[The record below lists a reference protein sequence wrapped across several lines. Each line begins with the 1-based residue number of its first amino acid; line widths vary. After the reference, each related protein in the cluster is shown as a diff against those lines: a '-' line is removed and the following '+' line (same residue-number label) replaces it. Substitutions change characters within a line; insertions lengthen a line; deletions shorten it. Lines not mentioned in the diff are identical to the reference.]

1 MLLWIDHGIKKLW
14 YALIQT
20 DLKIIDAGILEMDQK
35 KFDRIEQYHR
45 MLEIHD
51 FFEDI
56 IKKNKIK
63 KIIMEKY
70 FITSFNLKNA
80 EFIYGMRWVILTL
93 ALKNNIEIEE
103 YTPIELKKRITWN
116 WKADKQLVQ
125 KFVTKYF
132 HLKDSPIFHDTA
144 DALGLA
150 FLWNK

>member
-1 MLLWIDHGIKKLW
+1 MLLWIDPGIKKLW

-70 FITSFNLKNA
+70 FI
-80 EFIYGMRWVILTL
+80 
-93 ALKNNIEIEE
+93 
-103 YTPIELKKRITWN
+103 
-116 WKADKQLVQ
+116 
-125 KFVTKYF
+125 
-132 HLKDSPIFHDTA
+132 
-144 DALGLA
+144 
-150 FLWNK
+150 

>member
-1 MLLWIDHGIKKLW
+1 MILGIDPGIKKLW

-20 DLKIIDAGILEMDQK
+20 DLKIIDAGILELEQK
-35 KFDRIEQYHR
+35 KFDRVEQYHR

-51 FFEDI
+51 FFQEL
-56 IKKNKIK
+56 IKNNKIQ

-93 ALKNNIEIEE
+93 ALKNNIQIEE

-132 HLKDSPIFHDTA
+132 HLKDTPEFHDTA

-150 FLWNK
+150 LLWTK